1 MSKITEQV
9 EVIVKPIME
18 DLNFELVDVEYVKE
32 GRDHFLR
39 ISIDKEGGVD
49 LNDCTLASEK
59 ISEAM
64 DANDPIPEMYYL
76 DVASPGAERPIKKE
90 QDFQNAITKPVFV
103 SLYVPIE
110 GEKEWLGILQE
121 VNNETIV
128 VQVKIKARTKDIE
141 IPRDEIAKAR
151 HAVMI

>member
-141 IPRDEIAKAR
+141 IPRDKIAKAG

>member
-128 VQVKIKARTKDIE
+128 VQVKIKARMKDIE
-141 IPRDEIAKAR
+141 IPRDKIAKAR

>member
-128 VQVKIKARTKDIE
+128 VQVKIKARTKHIE
-141 IPRDEIAKAR
+141 IPRDKIAKAR

>member
-76 DVASPGAERPIKKE
+76 DVASPGAEL
-90 QDFQNAITKPVFV
+90 
-103 SLYVPIE
+103 SLIH
-110 GEKEWLGILQE
+110 I
-121 VNNETIV
+121 
-128 VQVKIKARTKDIE
+128 
-141 IPRDEIAKAR
+141 
-151 HAVMI
+151 